1 MPMHGGCEWR
11 GVGGH
16 PSLRGCLR
24 SSFLWP
30 PRAQGLSHRVV
41 EPYMLHYSGAPY
53 QVGSARRELR
63 RWLLE
68 LCGSMQ
74 DPRAVSILGHY
85 I

>member
-1 MPMHGGCEWR
+1 
-11 GVGGH
+11 
-16 PSLRGCLR
+16 
-24 SSFLWP
+24 
-30 PRAQGLSHRVV
+30 
-41 EPYMLHYSGAPY
+41 MLHYSGAPY